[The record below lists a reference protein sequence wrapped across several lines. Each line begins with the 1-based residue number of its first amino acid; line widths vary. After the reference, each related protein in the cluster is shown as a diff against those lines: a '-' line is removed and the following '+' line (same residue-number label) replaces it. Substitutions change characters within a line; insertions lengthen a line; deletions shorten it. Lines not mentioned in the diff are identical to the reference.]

1 MSGAQRLRRLQFV
14 LGGAR
19 SGKSQLAET
28 LAKLAI
34 QDDRPPYYVATAQA
48 FDTEMEA
55 RITRHVADRGPNW
68 MTIEA
73 PLDLVA
79 EISAR
84 KDGDVVLID
93 CLTLWLSNML
103 LADRDLEAEC
113 AALLSAMETCDAHLV
128 CVSNEVGMGL
138 VPENFLGRR
147 FRDAQGLLNR
157 EVAARAE
164 LAVFVV
170 AGLPLV
176 LKGALPEDL
185 T

>member
-1 MSGAQRLRRLQFV
+1 
-14 LGGAR
+14 
-19 SGKSQLAET
+19 
-28 LAKLAI
+28 
-34 QDDRPPYYVATAQA
+34 
-48 FDTEMEA
+48 
-55 RITRHVADRGPNW
+55 